1 MNKKKVLTRLI
12 VLCWLTLIICF
23 VVKLLFG
30 NYFAIELNNEK
41 LIIISNFIDDN
52 IWIKNI
58 IYLIINLFTDMIYL
72 LIVCDRNSFSKKQ
85 LIILI
90 LILIVLYIPKI
101 FNNEMLSIIGDCIQ
115 AFILPIFFLKPKKW
129 YRIPL
134 GFILDLGFQYL
145 SLITKNIG
153 LKDVS
158 NENFFIAIIFM
169 IDYYIMLILI
179 YLYCN
184 QFRIK
189 KEVKNNG

>member
-12 VLCWLTLIICF
+12 ILCWLTLIICF
-23 VVKLLFG
+23 AIKLLFG

-41 LIIISNFIDDN
+41 LTTISNFIDDN
-52 IWIKNI
+52 IWIKNT
-58 IYLIINLFTDMIYL
+58 IYLIINLFTNIVYL
-72 LIVCDRNSFSKKQ
+72 LIVCDKNSFSKKQ